1 MKKKKPF
8 ILLLAC
14 LLALLLL
21 FSSTAMAADPVTV
34 SINGE
39 AVKCDV
45 PPVIENGRIL
55 VPLRA
60 IFEGLGMTVN
70 FDSETQTITGYD
82 NDTKIIIQ
90 LNNTTAFVNQVP
102 VKMDV
107 AAKSINYRTMVP
119 IRFVAESSG
128 AVVSW
133 DSGSKTVLIST
144 VAAASGDTA
153 DTGDTDEGTVLS
165 TTFDEDANGYAD
177 YILSEYGLF
186 MDNNYAVIFDGV
198 SIIDV
203 EDTVC
208 ILMYMTPE
216 CLTDFNQIRDLDAD
230 VLLAEYAVIADEAR
244 EEFRMDVSLYVV
256 YYDFFTYY
264 PGAYADNNITDDTIT
279 DTGDGDWYVS
289 YPLLEIDQYLS
300 DYEYYYYT
308 WAD

>member
-1 MKKKKPF
+1 MNKKKPVV
-8 ILLLAC
+8 LLLVC
-14 LLALLLL
+14 LLALLL
-21 FSSTAMAADPVTV
+21 FSGTAMAASQIIV
-34 SINGE
+34 SIDGE

-60 IFEGLGMTVN
+60 IFEGLGMTVS

-90 LNNTTAFVNQVP
+90 LNNATAFVNQVP

-144 VAAASGDTA
+144 VKASSGTS
-153 DTGDTDEGTVLS
+153 GSSGGTDEGTILS
-165 TTFDEDANGYAD
+165 TTEDDDANGYAD

-186 MDNNYAVIFDGV
+186 MDNNYAVTFDGV
-198 SIIDV
+198 VILENADTII
-203 EDTVC
+203 
-208 ILMYMTPE
+208 ILMYIAPE
-216 CLTDFNQIRDLDAD
+216 CLTDFNMIRDLEADA
-230 VLLAEYAVIADEAR
+230 LLDEYAVIADEAR
-244 EEFRMDVSLYVV
+244 EEFNKDICLFVI
-256 YYDFFTYY
+256 YYDSFFYY
-264 PGAYADNNITDDTIT
+264 PSAYDDNGIIDDTIT
-279 DTGDGDWYVS
+279 DMGDGTWLVS
-289 YPLLEIDQYLS
+289 YPLLQIDQYLS

-308 WAD
+308 WGY